1 MRTRVIQDEPKPP
14 EGLQLVAQPDDDA
27 EEQASVD
34 APLGGEH
41 EPKGADET
49 TP

>member
-14 EGLQLVAQPDDDA
+14 AALQLVPQADDA
-27 EEQASVD
+27 GEQASVD
-34 APLGGEH
+34 APPDGEQ